1 MTKIE
6 LNGKIFVKH
15 NRKGIYPNEV
25 DGSFKKRKRGIMF
38 YGKDN
43 LPIAFL
49 VANRYD
55 ERFFVSATS
64 LNGKIWYSYA
74 MSDCTAQF
82 LGFDDDDGIAT
93 RIELERRLARE
104 LWNSFT
110 QNNQQTELTV

>member
-6 LNGKIFVKH
+6 LNGKTFVKH

-38 YGKDN
+38 YDKDN
-43 LPIAFL
+43 SPKAFL
-49 VANRYD
+49 VANTYG
-55 ERFFVSATS
+55 ERFFVSATIQ
-64 LNGKIWYSYA
+64 NGKVWYNYA
-74 MSDCTAQF
+74 MTDHSAQF
-82 LGFDDDDGIAT
+82 LGFDDGIT
-93 RIELERRLARE
+93 TQSELKDRLARE